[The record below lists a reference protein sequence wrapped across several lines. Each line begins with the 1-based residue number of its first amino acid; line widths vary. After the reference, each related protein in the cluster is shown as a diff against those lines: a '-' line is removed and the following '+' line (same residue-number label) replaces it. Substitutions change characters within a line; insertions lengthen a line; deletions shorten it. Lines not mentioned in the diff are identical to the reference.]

1 MTASLITVME
11 AILETKVA
19 TAAKEILEDIKH
31 GRNRNVKLGSQT
43 PVVSSKPKSNL
54 KTTIASILVLT
65 FLTIVAIVEYP
76 KCTVTG
82 FSALNGEGVIPNANL
97 EFHDMNSNTV
107 YYVKS
112 SKEGDFKLRIPK
124 GTYKICSKDSDV
136 KDYYKDPKTSPIRVK
151 IGDNTNLRVGLS
163 IRKK

>member
-1 MTASLITVME
+1 ME

-19 TAAKEILEDIKH
+19 TAAKEILEDIKY
-31 GRNRNVKLGSQT
+31 GRNRNAKLGSQK

-54 KTTIASILVLT
+54 KTIASILALA
-65 FLTIVAIVEYP
+65 FLTVVVIFEYP
-76 KCTVTG
+76 KCTIKG
-82 FSALNGEGVIPNANL
+82 FSAVNGEGVLPNANL
-97 EFHDMNSNTV
+97 EFHNMNSNAV

-151 IGDNTNLRVGLS
+151 IKDNTNLRVGLS